1 MDLSQLIKLKNKNLI
16 LENPDGASL
25 GIIQAR
31 DITLSPRFNSI
42 GTIQFTCDRSNC
54 EVYDLITTGRTIL
67 LQDVGRY
74 IVENPSET
82 SNGLS
87 DSKTLTCR
95 SFEYDINR
103 KTIPYL
109 NGTYQFYSMN
119 SNDDTIVKRIFSYLP
134 NWTLESVDSSLWN
147 LWRTFDFT
155 DRPLLQAMQEDF
167 SSAFECVFVYNT
179 LDSTIKIISYENVIK
194 SSDIYLS
201 FENLVKTLEIT
212 EKTDEIITSLSVFGG
227 NNLSINLVNP
237 LGDTLYDFSYF
248 TDTVIN
254 GTKFMSDSLINAIND
269 WEDLVESYQTSY
281 ANYLTQR
288 KTKIAERVVLETDLV
303 TLKGELKALILV
315 RDALL
320 ESNQS
325 ATTATANVNA
335 KQNQINAKELDI
347 EIKQNEIDVIEDNIT
362 DIQNEVSIQAN
373 FSANQI
379 RELDRFI
386 YHQSVID
393 ENFVAGENDTDDIIQ
408 QTAQDLYEKYKR
420 LLAKNKD
427 IKYEFT
433 IDLENFISQSQYRLF
448 TSQLDWG
455 IEVTL
460 KNSRGGLSYPILLGL
475 DIPLDDENADVKFL
489 FSTNMRLRNANE
501 EYNDYL
507 ANTVAGT
514 VNKVAGSS
522 LSWGSFVN
530 SGAKDKVSDL
540 FANGLN
546 LDNQEVKSATNQEII
561 FDSTGL
567 LGRKVVDG
575 IPQQRQWKFIN
586 NKLLFT
592 DDNWQ
597 TAKLAVGEIHLPN
610 GTLAYGV
617 SGDVI
622 FGKLG
627 KFVTVEANQIFI
639 GDDTLIEYIDNIDF
653 DSDKFV
659 EKDKLYN
666 MTKIS
671 TEGGIQVFDINGRER
686 VQIGNYTIGKY
697 GMEIKDK
704 TGSTTVLDES
714 GILQT
719 WQEANVDNVDGDNPL
734 KLYVYLPEYTSVV
747 NKAILRF
754 KREKFRAY
762 SKSIESG
769 GDVVKSSEAND
780 IMVAVTGLATD
791 VDEQTVPTDWG
802 GEPSHYHTFIKT
814 IHHKHNI
821 EIEPHDHTID
831 IPPHTHGIEYGIY
844 ESTMPTNIRVYIN
857 GVDYSTY
864 LGATSGYFNT
874 DKSELDITS
883 LLEIGKWNE
892 ITLHSSSLGRID
904 ASVFIQAF
912 VQTVRKSIITDKY
925 FVSSSEIGRANSLG
939 RTSSVIIRTDF
950 AQPAQGLYRFSL
962 EGSIGRLYY
971 TDLNTRITSTLP
983 RFEVS
988 NINNLSLAVDGRW
1001 IYDEDKNGYLLMTNS
1016 EPYMFWVDNS
1026 NNLYVKELDSIQ
1038 EPYLLAENVTYVSSI
1053 RAWKNVNLTTAD
1065 HGILAVYIKTDGL
1078 VYYRNYAE
1086 QSLNMFSWEEE
1097 RQIVEFTGTA
1107 VRVNLFNTNDYR
1119 TGVFIEDS
1127 NGNNRYLL
1135 TTRNWAGMAIPAEKI
1150 QAYPYEIYL
1159 DLLDLNYEN
1168 AYDKDI
1174 HIQAN
1179 PYDIK
1184 LDLLFGSTENSI
1196 LSAENKPIVMLDE
1209 NEEEYDDWG
1218 WIIEFEVQN
1227 PIPELLLEKIV
1238 VTDVSNSSTILMAN
1252 IDDLG
1257 DNKYRLT
1264 ASNIIESGFNNV
1276 LGDIKIDITGV
1287 YNEAGYEYESM
1298 TYTFTPVNLVPT
1310 NIPVP
1315 EVVEVWNE

>member
-1 MDLSQLIKLKNKNLI
+1 MDLSQLLKLKNKNLI
-16 LENPDGASL
+16 LENPDGTPL
-25 GIIQAR
+25 GIINAH
-31 DITLSPRFNSI
+31 DITLSPRFNSVGSI
-42 GTIQFTCDRSNC
+42 TFTVERENC
-54 EVYDLITTGRTIL
+54 EVYDLITSGRTIL

-74 IVENPSET
+74 LIESPSRLEN
-82 SNGLS
+82 GIS

-103 KTIPYL
+103 KTVSYL
-109 NGTYQFYSMN
+109 NGTYKFYSLN
-119 SNDDTIVKRIFSYLP
+119 PEEDTILKIILSYLP
-134 NWTLESVDSSLWN
+134 NWTLSTVDIN
-147 LWRTFDFT
+147 LYNIYRTFDLENV
-155 DRPLLQAMQEDF
+155 PLLQLILENVSPAYEAIFCFD
-167 SSAFECVFVYNT
+167 
-179 LDSTIKIISYENVIK
+179 TINCTISVKSYENVIK

-212 EKTDEIITSLSVFGG
+212 EKTDELITSLSVFGG

-237 LGDTLYDFSYF
+237 LGDTIYDFSYF

-254 GTKFMSDSLINAIND
+254 GTKFMSDSLITAINN
-269 WEDLVESYQTSY
+269 WEALVESYQTSY

-288 KTKIAERVVLETDLV
+288 KNKIAERVVLETELV
-303 TLKGELKALILV
+303 TLKGELKSLILV

-320 ESNQS
+320 ESGQN
-325 ATTATANVNA
+325 ATTANANVTA
-335 KQNQINAKELDI
+335 KQNQINAKELAI
-347 EIKQNEIDVIEDNIT
+347 QTKKNEIETIEDNIS
-362 DIQNEVSIQAN
+362 DIQNAVSLQAN
-373 FSANQI
+373 FTSSQI

-386 YHQSVID
+386 YHQSVTD

-408 QTAQDLYEKYKR
+408 QTAQDLYDKYKR

-530 SGAKDKVSDL
+530 SGAKDKISDL

-597 TAKLAVGEIHLPN
+597 TAKLAVGEIHLPD

-617 SGDVI
+617 SGDII

-762 SKSIESG
+762 SKSIEDG
-769 GDVVKSSEAND
+769 GAIVDSSTADE
-780 IMVAVTGLATD
+780 ITVAVVGLATD
-791 VDEQTVPTDWG
+791 VDEQTVNTGWG
-802 GEPSHYHTFIKT
+802 GDPSHTHSFIKT
-814 IHHKHNI
+814 IHHKHEI
-821 EIEPHDHTID
+821 EIDPHSHTID
-831 IPPHTHGIEYGIY
+831 IPDHTHGIEYGIY

-857 GVDYSTY
+857 GTDYSTY
-864 LGATSGYFNT
+864 LGATNGVFNS
-874 DKSELDITS
+874 DKPELDITS
-883 LLEIGKWNE
+883 LLEIGTWNE
-892 ITLHSSSLGRID
+892 ITLHSSTLGRID

-912 VQTVRKSIITDKY
+912 IQTVRKSIITDKY
-925 FVSSSEIGRANSLG
+925 FVSSSEIGRASSLG
-939 RTSSVIIRTDF
+939 RTSSALIRTDF
-950 AQPAQGLYRFSL
+950 TKPAQGLYRFSL
-962 EGSIGRLYY
+962 EGSTGRLYY

-983 RFEVS
+983 RFEVT
-988 NINNLSLAVDGRW
+988 NIKHLSLAVDGRW
-1001 IYDEDKNGYLLMTNS
+1001 IYDSDKNGYLLKTDS
-1016 EPYMFWVDNS
+1016 EPYMFWVNNS
-1026 NNLYVKELDSIQ
+1026 NNLYVKKLNSTQ

-1053 RAWKNVNLTTAD
+1053 RAWKNVNVTTAD
-1065 HGILAVYIKTDGL
+1065 HGILAVYIKSDGL

-1086 QSLNMFSWEEE
+1086 QSLDMFGWETE
-1097 RQIVEFTGTA
+1097 RQITEFTGTA

-1119 TGVFIEDS
+1119 TGIFIEDS
-1127 NGNNRYLL
+1127 NGNNKYLL
-1135 TTRNWAGMAIPAEKI
+1135 TTRNWAGMAIGSEKI
-1150 QAYPYEIYL
+1150 VAYPYEIYL
-1159 DLLDLNYEN
+1159 DLQELDYVNGQHE
-1168 AYDKDI
+1168 DI
-1174 HIQAN
+1174 NLKAN
-1179 PYDIK
+1179 PYSIDF
-1184 LDLLFGSTENSI
+1184 DLRYAGTDNEFVEIYNEPITLINEN
-1196 LSAENKPIVMLDE
+1196 D
-1209 NEEEYDDWG
+1209 EEYQDWG
-1218 WIIEFEVQN
+1218 KVLIFKTQNKLYNLDKSDFEIVDSSNKSYFADTIEE
-1227 PIPELLLEKIV
+1227 I
-1238 VTDVSNSSTILMAN
+1238 
-1252 IDDLG
+1252 G
-1257 DNKYRLT
+1257 DCLYKLSYTGMN
-1264 ASNIIESGFNNV
+1264 NFNNV
-1276 LGDIKIDITGV
+1276 DQAGTLKFKGLITTNGVNVLYDIFEKV
-1287 YNEAGYEYESM
+1287 FY
-1298 TYTFTPVNLVPT
+1298 PLNLVPP
-1310 NIPVP
+1310 PVPIP